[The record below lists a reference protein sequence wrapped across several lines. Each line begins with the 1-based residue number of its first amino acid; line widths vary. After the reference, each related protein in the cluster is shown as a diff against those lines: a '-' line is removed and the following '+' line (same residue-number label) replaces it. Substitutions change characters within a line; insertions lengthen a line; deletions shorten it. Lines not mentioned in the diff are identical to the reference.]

1 MYILGLSALAHDTA
15 AALLGEH
22 GFVAAIEESK
32 VTRSRKTTGIPRAA
46 IDFCLKGAGITWQDV
61 DAIAV
66 ASRPWRLWLRRAK
79 FRARFLATAPASSA
93 YYEGKAAGELAAELN
108 NQRILRLL
116 SGDAH
121 VPLMAFDHHLCHA
134 ASAFYASPFDRALIL
149 TFDEQ
154 GGAQSGIVAIGER
167 DKLRIVHATS
177 FPHSLA
183 WIYSQVTE
191 LLGFRPHEHE
201 HKTQWLSLTAEP
213 KYVDIFLKMIRH
225 SGGLYPKV
233 DSACFTRGFAGRL
246 AFSQQFYRQLGISS
260 HSPDRLSDELRAA
273 LASSL
278 ERACEIVVKD
288 LAQAFQRSY
297 KIENLCLA
305 GGLFLNPLLVA
316 ELEKGAGFR
325 NVFVQPASGN
335 EGTAL
340 GAAWVARRKL
350 QASASV
356 RGLPHMYLGPS
367 YANEEFKQVL
377 DNCKASYRWLATG
390 EMGISEAVKLLAAGK
405 IVGWF
410 QGAAEFGPR
419 ALGNRSLVAS
429 PWASYAKENLNDY
442 VKHREPFRPFA
453 LSVPVEDAGK
463 YFETPTPPAQ
473 FMATIGY
480 VRPEHSELFS
490 AHALPQRRVRL
501 HVVTRQANP
510 HYWALLKAFGTQA
523 PAPILLNASFNLFGE
538 PLVVSPRDAVRSYF
552 CSGVDALVIGN
563 FLLVKS

>member
-15 AALLGEH
+15 AALLGED

-32 VTRSRKTTGIPRAA
+32 LTRSRKTTGIPRAA
-46 IDFCLKGAGITWQDV
+46 IDFCLKRAGIRWPDV
-61 DAIAV
+61 GAIAV

-79 FRARFLATAPASSA
+79 FRARFLATAPTSSA

-116 SGDAH
+116 SGEAH
-121 VPLMAFDHHLCHA
+121 VPLIALDHHLCHA
-134 ASAFYASPFDRALIL
+134 ASAFYASPFDRALIF

-154 GGAQSGIVAIGER
+154 GGAQSGIVAIGEGNKVR
-167 DKLRIVHATS
+167 VVHATS
-177 FPHSLA
+177 FPHSIA
-183 WIYSQVTE
+183 WVYSQVTE
-191 LLGFRPHEHE
+191 LLGFTPHEHE
-201 HKTQWLSLTAEP
+201 HKTQWLSLGGEP
-213 KYVDIFLKMIRH
+213 KHTEMFLSMMRH
-225 SGGLYPKV
+225 NGSKYPKL
-233 DSACFTRGFAGRL
+233 DSRYFSRGFAGRL
-246 AFSQQFYRQLGISS
+246 AFSPRFYKRLGISS
-260 HSPDRLSDELRAA
+260 HSSNQLSEEARAA

-278 ERACEIVVKD
+278 QRATEIVVTD
-288 LAQAFQRSY
+288 LAQELQMSY

-316 ELEKGAGFR
+316 EVEKNSGFAS
-325 NVFVQPASGN
+325 VFVQPGSGN

-340 GAAWVARRKL
+340 GAAWLAQRKL
-350 QASASV
+350 QGSPPA

-367 YANEEFKQVL
+367 FANEEIKQVL
-377 DNCKASYRWLATG
+377 DNCKATYRWLETAQL
-390 EMGISEAVKLLAAGK
+390 GISEAVKLLAAGK

-419 ALGNRSLVAS
+419 ALGNRSLLAS
-429 PWASYAKENLNDY
+429 PWAPYAKENLNDY

-453 LSVPVEDAGK
+453 LSVPEDEAERF
-463 YFETPTPPAQ
+463 FEAPTPPAQ
-473 FMATIGY
+473 FMATIGRI
-480 VRPEHSELFS
+480 RPEHSDLFS
-490 AHALPQRRVRL
+490 AHALPGLRVRL
-501 HVVTRQANP
+501 HVVTRKANP
-510 HYWALLKAFGTQA
+510 HYWALLKQFGAQA